1 MRREVILYI
10 EKGCQE
16 AMKTSVDAVSGVEKR
31 IRVEVPAE
39 EVSRRVEEEFVELR
53 KMVPLKGFRKGKAPM
68 DMVKRLFRD
77 SVRAEVSERLVKE
90 CLADAIKEKDLK
102 VLSMGELDGGKL
114 VEGEDLVF
122 STTVEVVPEVEAK
135 DYKGIPVFKETPRVT
150 DEDVAT
156 AVERLRT
163 PYARFMPEE
172 GRKLQMGDLV
182 EFGFKAAAGEET
194 VDSNDSVSI
203 VLANGIPFGTE
214 FEQKML
220 GVGAGDERSFEITFP
235 ADHPVP
241 KYAGKTVAFE
251 VKVSGVRERRLP
263 DLDDEFAKQFGDVAG
278 MDDLRAK
285 MRDRLVAEAEN
296 RARASAEEY
305 LRKGLAE
312 RNVFDV
318 PATLVK
324 RQTVAMIRDT
334 VERMGSQGVDLKK
347 MKLDVDKMSER
358 LTPSAERM
366 VRVGLLIDAIA
377 RQENLDVAFSEIDAE
392 MKQMAASAG
401 MDLEKIREAYSS
413 EEQLDGLRDRL
424 LERKVMNFLLENAD
438 VKEGVPE

>member
-1 MRREVILYI
+1 
-10 EKGCQE
+10 
-16 AMKTSVDAVSGVEKR
+16 MKTSVDAVSGVEKK
-31 IRVEVPAE
+31 IRVEVSAE

-68 DMVKRLFRD
+68 DMVKRMFRD
-77 SVRAEVSERLVKE
+77 SVQAEVSERLVKE
-90 CLADAIKEKDLK
+90 SLSDAIKDKDLK
-102 VLSMGELDGGKL
+102 VLSMGEVDGGKL
-114 VEGEDLVF
+114 VVGEDFVF
-122 STTVEVVPEVEAK
+122 SATVEVVPDVEAK
-135 DYKGIPVFKETPRVT
+135 DYKGIPVFREAPKVT
-150 DEDVAT
+150 DDDVAA

-163 PYARFMPEE
+163 PYARFLPEE

-182 EFGFKAAAGEET
+182 EFGFTATAGEET
-194 VDSNDSVSI
+194 VDSNDNVSI
-203 VLANGIPFGTE
+203 VLANAIPFGTE

-220 GVGAGDERSFEITFP
+220 GAGAGDARSFEIAFP
-235 ADHPVP
+235 ASHPVP
-241 KYAGKTVAFE
+241 KYAGKTVAFD
-251 VKVSGVRERRLP
+251 VKVSGVRERKLP

-278 MDDLRAK
+278 LDDLRAK
-285 MRDRLVAEAEN
+285 MRERLVAEAEG
-296 RARASAEEY
+296 RARASAEEF
-305 LRKGLAE
+305 LRKGLAD

-324 RQTVAMIRDT
+324 RQTLAMIRDT

-358 LTPSAERM
+358 LAPSAERM
-366 VRVGLLIDAIA
+366 VRVGLLIDAVA

-392 MKQMAASAG
+392 MKQMAENAG
-401 MDLEKIREAYSS
+401 MDLEKIRETYSS

-424 LERKVMNFLLENAD
+424 LERKVMNFLMENAD